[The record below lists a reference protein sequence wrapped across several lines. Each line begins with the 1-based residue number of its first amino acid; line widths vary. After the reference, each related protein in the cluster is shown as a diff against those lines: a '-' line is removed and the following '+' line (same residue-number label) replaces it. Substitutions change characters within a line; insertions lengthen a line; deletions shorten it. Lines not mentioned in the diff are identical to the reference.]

1 MQRVQTDE
9 PLLCYILYSDM
20 LPTLDLIESSQKE
33 SREQMLSA
41 LDNEKLS
48 WTGFKLLA
56 VHQRREHWDMI
67 HRPSLAGERAERIH
81 SHAEYD
87 ALSHRSKRA
96 DHNTSFFSRDRGSHN
111 GAFLPI
117 NPDLFITDI
126 AGKT

>member
-9 PLLCYILYSDM
+9 PLLCYVLNSDM

-87 ALSHRSKRA
+87 AAKIP
-96 DHNTSFFSRDRGSHN
+96 G
-111 GAFLPI
+111 I
-117 NPDLFITDI
+117 
-126 AGKT
+126 